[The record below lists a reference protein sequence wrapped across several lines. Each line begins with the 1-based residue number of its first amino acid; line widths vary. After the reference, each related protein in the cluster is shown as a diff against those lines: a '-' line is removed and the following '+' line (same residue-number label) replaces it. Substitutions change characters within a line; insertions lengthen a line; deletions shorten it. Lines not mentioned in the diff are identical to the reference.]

1 MNILCYPNNISYH
14 IHTHHHK
21 TLHSNHNRK
30 TQFLLCK
37 PFTVF
42 CKSSSNSDAD
52 DFVKRV
58 LEENPSQVPPKY
70 LIGNKL
76 YTSQQKHNLG
86 QKSNEGL
93 FDFLLKRLKN
103 NSQRKSDGLFEER
116 DDSVYLNDL
125 LKEYKGKLYVPEQIF
140 GTPLSEEEEFN
151 ENLKTLPKM
160 SVEDFTKALSKDK
173 IKLVTS
179 KEDYGYGYRDYI
191 VDLKE
196 IPGDKR
202 LQATKW

>member
-1 MNILCYPNNISYH
+1 M
-14 IHTHHHK
+14 
-21 TLHSNHNRK
+21 
-30 TQFLLCK
+30 
-37 PFTVF
+37 
-42 CKSSSNSDAD
+42 
-52 DFVKRV
+52 KRV

-76 YTSQQKHNLG
+76 YTSQQKENLDK
-86 QKSNEGL
+86 KSNEGI
-93 FDFLLKRLKN
+93 FDLLLKRLK
-103 NSQRKSDGLFEER
+103 SSRESESDEVGEK
-116 DDSVYLNDL
+116 DSVYLNEL
-125 LKEYKGKLYVPEQIF
+125 LKKYRGKLYVPEQIF

-179 KEDYGYGYRDYI
+179 KEDYGTEYRDYI
-191 VDLKE
+191 VELKE

-202 LQATKW
+202 LQVTKWYKKNKVDVLV